1 MPGVTSC
8 SISIIRFIPIKPDS
22 CAISTN
28 ASTNTFSNSSA
39 DPKTY
44 RLVLTELGLS
54 GPECVMVD
62 DYAVNLVPAR
72 ELGMTTVYLGREPWE
87 TDPLRTLRTL
97 RTLRYLDRL
106 SVNVI

>member
-1 MPGVTSC
+1 
-8 SISIIRFIPIKPDS
+8 
-22 CAISTN
+22 
-28 ASTNTFSNSSA
+28 
-39 DPKTY
+39 
-44 RLVLTELGLS
+44 
-54 GPECVMVD
+54 MVD